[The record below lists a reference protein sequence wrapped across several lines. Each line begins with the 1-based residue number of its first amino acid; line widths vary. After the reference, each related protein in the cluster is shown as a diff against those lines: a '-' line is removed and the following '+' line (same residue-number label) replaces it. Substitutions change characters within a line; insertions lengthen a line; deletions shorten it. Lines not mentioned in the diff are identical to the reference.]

1 MVSFIEVGRGEM
13 VTIQHLVVDLDG
25 DHLRFDGFCLQQI
38 EDGPALDLLGL
49 SIDLDLH
56 RFSQVGLEI
65 KEF

>member
-1 MVSFIEVGRGEM
+1 MVPFIEVSRGKM

-25 DHLRFDGFCLQQI
+25 DHLRLDVLCLQQI
-38 EDGPALDLLGL
+38 EDGSALDLLRL
-49 SIDLDLH
+49 PIDLDLH

>member
-1 MVSFIEVGRGEM
+1 MVSFIEVGRGKM

-25 DHLRFDGFCLQQI
+25 DHLRLDVLCLQQI
-38 EDGPALDLLGL
+38 EDGSALDLLRL
-49 SIDLDLH
+49 PIDLDLH

>member
-1 MVSFIEVGRGEM
+1 MISFIEVGRGKV

-25 DHLRFDGFCLQQI
+25 DHLWLDVLCLEQI
-38 EDGPALDLLGL
+38 EDGSVLDLLRL
-49 SIDLDLH
+49 SINLNLH